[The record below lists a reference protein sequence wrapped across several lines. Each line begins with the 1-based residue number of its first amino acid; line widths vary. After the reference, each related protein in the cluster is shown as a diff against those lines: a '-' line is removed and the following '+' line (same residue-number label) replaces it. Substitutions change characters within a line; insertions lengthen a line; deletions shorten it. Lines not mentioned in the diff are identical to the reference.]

1 MHLAFGAGV
10 IGTTV
15 RQLDAEKS
23 KVDVAGNV
31 GVGMRFF
38 LSDAIALRFD
48 YRQFFYAAEG
58 GGLSHPAEL
67 TLGVSFFTAAPE

>member
-23 KVDVAGNV
+23 KVDVAGNPDP
-31 GVGMRFF
+31 RSRAW
-38 LSDAIALRFD
+38 LA
-48 YRQFFYAAEG
+48 
-58 GGLSHPAEL
+58 
-67 TLGVSFFTAAPE
+67 TLPHMNERSFMV